1 MQALSAL
8 VGGPG
13 GSSGRSRMGTVEI
26 KQGAIATLLHE
37 AIAVIAADMS
47 ERLAVLQADS
57 DLSPEG
63 RARLSQSVRTR
74 AQVELAQMAGVVG
87 VDQAALAQ
95 VLAELAG
102 PLSEHAVGRLTRPWW
117 RFWAR
122 DSRD

>member
-1 MQALSAL
+1 
-8 VGGPG
+8 
-13 GSSGRSRMGTVEI
+13 MGTFQR
-26 KQGAIATLLHE
+26 KPGALATLFHE
-37 AIAVIAADMS
+37 AIATIAADMNK
-47 ERLAVLQADS
+47 RLAVLQADS

-63 RARLSQSVRTR
+63 RAQLSQAVRTR

-102 PLSEHAVGRLTRPWW
+102 PLSEHAVGRQKRPWW

-122 DSRD
+122 D

>member
-1 MQALSAL
+1 
-8 VGGPG
+8 
-13 GSSGRSRMGTVEI
+13 MGTLEM
-26 KQGAIATLLHE
+26 KNGAIAILLHE
-37 AIAVIAADMS
+37 AMRTIAADMN

-63 RARLSQSVRTR
+63 RAQLSQAVRTR

-102 PLSEHAVGRLTRPWW
+102 PLSEHAVGRQTRPWW

-122 DSRD
+122 D

>member
-1 MQALSAL
+1 
-8 VGGPG
+8 
-13 GSSGRSRMGTVEI
+13 MGTVET

-63 RARLSQSVRTR
+63 KARLSQAVRTR

-102 PLSEHAVGRLTRPWW
+102 PLSVPPGGGRMRPWW
-117 RFWAR
+117 QFWAKG
-122 DSRD
+122 